1 MSYEEKGVWAYL
13 VAALVSSGVY
23 VVVVLRRHD
32 GGPLSETPYV
42 GPMLWTLGVSLAVS
56 VLARVVIEIARPSES
71 HLADARD
78 KEISRFG
85 DWLGGFVLAIGAVG
99 VLALALVEADHFWIA
114 NALYAAFVLQA
125 VVSSVAKLRAY
136 RVGL

>member
-13 VAALVSSGVY
+13 VAALGSFAVY

-32 GGPLSETPYV
+32 GGPIAEIAYV
-42 GPMLWTLGVSLAVS
+42 VPMLWTLGVSLAIS
-56 VLARVVIEIARPSES
+56 VLARVLIEVVRPSET

-78 KEISRFG
+78 KEISRYG
-85 DWLGGFVLAIGAVG
+85 DWLGGFVLAVGAVG
-99 VLALALVEADHFWIA
+99 VLVLALVESAHFWIA
-114 NALYAAFVLQA
+114 NGLYVTFVAQA
-125 VVSSVAKLRAY
+125 VVSSVIKLRAY